1 MNRKLFLP
9 VAMVIAALSFLS
21 CSKSERIYNE
31 GINILPAP
39 VEIELLE
46 QGEFLL
52 NKSSVVVADGQEQME
67 VAEFFVEK
75 INRSTGYRLEI
86 VSELPVSN
94 YILLELNPQME
105 IKDEGYTLSV
115 NNSRVVVSA
124 KDRSGLFYGMATF
137 MQLLPA
143 EIESLTKV
151 SGLRWAAQA
160 VEITD
165 YPRFSYRGLHLDPCR
180 HFMTVEDVKK
190 HLDIMSMFKFN
201 IMHFHLTEDQGW
213 RIEIKKYPLLTEL
226 GSKRLEGEGYIH
238 EGFYTQDELKELVEY
253 ARLRNI
259 TIIPEIEVP
268 GHALAAITGYPWLSC
283 NEQET
288 TPRIIWGVEDVVM
301 CAGKEST
308 FEFVEDVIKEVVEIF
323 PSEYI
328 HIGGDECPKGEWEK
342 CPLCQAKIKELGIDK
357 TIKGHTPEMR
367 LQSYFIERVEKIVE
381 KYGRK
386 IIGWDEILEGGLA
399 PSATVMSWRGLWGGI
414 AAAMQG
420 HDAIMTPSTD
430 GYYFDH
436 YQGDYRVEPLA
447 IGGYTTLEKVYSY
460 NPIPDTLAKLGLA
473 HHILGVQGNTWSEYM
488 YTEDIREYRIYPKA
502 FALAEV
508 AWSPLSRKDFKDFD
522 RRVNNAYVRLD
533 QYDVNYHIPQ
543 PEQPGGSCNHVAF
556 VDSTV
561 MEFTT
566 TRPVKMVYTLD
577 GSTPTAKS
585 QEYIAPF
592 TLKENTVVKICS
604 VLPSGKCSAVR
615 TIFVEKQQ
623 YSPAVEVEGL
633 SAGLIMEVT
642 QGHFMNREELES
654 QPREWTRSIINS
666 TRRLVDVVPSDNY
679 MRDFPQ
685 FASVAR
691 GYIMIPEDGIYYFG
705 TNFNDLSIDG
715 KMVVD
720 NNNDIKKYSTNGTSM
735 ALAKGLHTIEIT
747 FLGHILGGWPSNW
760 DRGDI
765 QIREQ
770 GDEKFY
776 AVTPEMLWYK

>member
-1 MNRKLFLP
+1 MVL
-9 VAMVIAALSFLS
+9 VIAALSLLS
-21 CSKSERIYNE
+21 CTQSQRIYNE
-31 GINILPAP
+31 GINIIPTP
-39 VEIELLE
+39 VEMELAE
-46 QGEFLL
+46 GEGFVLD
-52 NKSSVVVADGQEQME
+52 KSTVIVADGDLQQE
-67 VAEFFVEK
+67 VARFFAEK
-75 INRSTGYRLEI
+75 VLKSTGYKLKT
-86 VSELPVSN
+86 VSEVPAGN
-94 YILLELNPQME
+94 YILLDLNPQME
-105 IKDEGYTLSV
+105 IKNEGYTLEV
-115 NNSRVVVSA
+115 NSQYVVVSA
-124 KDRSGLFYGMATF
+124 KDRSGLFYGMATL
-137 MQLLPA
+137 MQLFPA
-143 EIESLTKV
+143 EIESLEKV
-151 SGLRWAAQA
+151 RGIEWSAPA
-160 VEITD
+160 VKIAD

-180 HFMTVEDVKK
+180 HFMSVEDVKK
-190 HLDIMSMFKFN
+190 HLDLMSMFKFN

-226 GSKRLEGEGYIH
+226 GSKRVEGEGFVH
-238 EGFYTQDELKELVEY
+238 EGFYTQEELKELVEY
-253 ARLRNI
+253 ARMRNI

-301 CAGKEST
+301 CAGKETT

-367 LQSYFIERVEKIVE
+367 LQSYFIGRVEKIVE

-436 YQGDYRVEPLA
+436 YQGDYRIEPMA
-447 IGGYTTLEKVYSY
+447 IGGFTTLEKVYSY
-460 NPIPDTLAKLGLA
+460 NPVPDTIKALVLE

-488 YTEDIREYRIYPKA
+488 YDESVREYRIYPKA

-508 AWSPLSRKDFKDFD
+508 AWSPMERKDFKDFD

-543 PEQPGGSCNHVAF
+543 PEQPGGSYNFIAF

-566 TRPVKMVYTLD
+566 TRPVKMVYTMD
-577 GSTPTAKS
+577 GSEPTPS
-585 QEYIAPF
+585 SREYTEPF
-592 TLKENTVVKICS
+592 VLTENTTVKIRS
-604 VLPSGKCSAVR
+604 VLPSGKCSPVR
-615 TIFVEKQQ
+615 TITVEKQQ
-623 YSPAVEVEGL
+623 YAPATEIENVQQGL
-633 SAGLIMEVT
+633 KMEVT
-642 QGHFMNREELES
+642 QGTYLNRAELEA
-654 QPREWTRSIINS
+654 QPLEWTSKIISS
-666 TRRLVDVVPSDNY
+666 TRELVNVVPSDNY
-679 MRDFPQ
+679 MRENFPQ
-685 FASVAR
+685 FASVAT

-715 KMVVD
+715 KLVV
-720 NNNDIKKYSTNGTSM
+720 NNDGKVKRFSGNGVSV
-735 ALAKGLHTIEIT
+735 ALAKGLHPVKVT

-765 QIREQ
+765 MMREKSE
-770 GDEKFY
+770 EKFY
-776 AVTPEMLWYK
+776 AVTPEMLWY

>member
-1 MNRKLFLP
+1 MNKKLLIIATFV
-9 VAMVIAALSFLS
+9 VAMVSLFS
-21 CSKSERIYNE
+21 CTERETKVYNE
-31 GINILPAP
+31 GINLIPAP
-39 VEIELLE
+39 VELGVRNEPP
-46 QGEFLL
+46 FRLL
-52 NKSSVVVADGQEQME
+52 NSTVVVAEGEQQVE
-67 VAEFFVEK
+67 VAKFFISK
-75 INRSTGYRLEI
+75 IGRSTRYDLKI
-86 VSELPVSN
+86 VEEAPVSN
-94 YILLELNPQME
+94 YISLEIDPQME
-105 IKDEGYTLSV
+105 LPAEGYILDVTSE
-115 NNSRVVVSA
+115 RVSIQA
-124 KDRSGLFYGMATF
+124 KDRGGLFYGMASV

-143 EIESLTKV
+143 EIESLKKV
-151 SGLRWAAQA
+151 KGIEWVIPA
-160 VEITD
+160 VNIKD

-180 HFMTVEDVKK
+180 HFMSVEDVKK
-190 HLDIMSMFKFN
+190 HLDVMSMFKFN

-226 GSKRLEGEGYIH
+226 GSKRVEGEGFTH

-430 GYYFDH
+430 GFYFDH
-436 YQGDYRVEPLA
+436 YQGDYRIEPLA
-447 IGGYTTLEKVYSY
+447 IGGYTLLEKVYSY
-460 NPIPDTLAKLGLA
+460 NPVPDTVAKLGLA

-488 YTEDIREYRIYPKA
+488 YTEDIRQYRIYPKA
-502 FALAEV
+502 IALSEV
-508 AWSPLSRKDFKDFD
+508 AWSQMESKDFRDFD
-522 RRVNNAYVRLD
+522 RRLNNAYVRLD
-533 QYDVNYHIPQ
+533 QYDINYHIPQ
-543 PEQPGGSCNHVAF
+543 PEQPGGSYNHVAF
-556 VDSTV
+556 VDSIDI
-561 MEFTT
+561 EFTT
-566 TRPVKMVYTLD
+566 TRPIKMVYTLNGGVPGPD
-577 GSTPTAKS
+577 SKVYTEPIK
-585 QEYIAPF
+585 I
-592 TLKENTVVKICS
+592 KESSVIKIRS
-604 VLPSGKCSAVR
+604 VLPSGKCSPVR
-615 TIFVEKQQ
+615 EIFVEKQQ
-623 YSPAVEVEGL
+623 YLPATEVGEVV
-633 SAGLIMEVT
+633 AGLKMDVAE
-642 QGHFMNREELES
+642 GEYLDRAMLEA
-654 QPREWTRSIINS
+654 QPRQWNSSVITS
-666 TRRLVDVVPSDNY
+666 TREMVQVVPSDNY

-685 FASVAR
+685 FAAVST
-691 GYIMIPEDGIYYFG
+691 GYIMIPEDGVYYFG

-715 KMVVD
+715 RMVVD
-720 NNNDIKKYSTNGTSM
+720 NDGDYKKYSRNGTSI
-735 ALAKGLHTIEIT
+735 ALAKGLHPIKVT

-765 QIREQ
+765 LIREASE
-770 GDEKFY
+770 DKFRN
-776 AVTPEMLWYK
+776 VTPDMLFH

>member
-1 MNRKLFLP
+1 MYRRFLIPMAVLF
-9 VAMVIAALSFLS
+9 AAVSLLS
-21 CSKSERIYNE
+21 CSKSTKVYNE
-31 GINILPAP
+31 GINIIPVP
-39 VEIELLE
+39 VEMELSE
-46 QGEFLL
+46 QEDFIL
-52 NKSSVVVADGQEQME
+52 NKSTVIVADGELQRE
-67 VAEFFVEK
+67 VAEFFAAK
-75 INRSTGYRLEI
+75 IAKSTGFDLKI
-86 VSELPVSN
+86 VSEAPATN
-94 YILLELNPQME
+94 FILLEINPEME
-105 IKDEGYTLSV
+105 IKEEGYTLDV
-115 NNSRVVVSA
+115 TPENVVVSA
-124 KDRSGLFYGMATF
+124 KERSGLFYGMATV

-143 EIESLTKV
+143 EIESLSKV
-151 SGLRWAAQA
+151 RGIEWAIPA
-160 VEITD
+160 VKIAD

-190 HLDIMSMFKFN
+190 HLDLMSMFKFN

-226 GSKRLEGEGYIH
+226 GSKRVEGEGFVH
-238 EGFYTQDELKELVEY
+238 EGFYTQEELKELVEY
-253 ARLRNI
+253 ARMRNI

-301 CAGKEST
+301 CAGKETT

-436 YQGDYRVEPLA
+436 YQGDYRIEPMA
-447 IGGYTTLEKVYSY
+447 IGGFTTLEKVYSY
-460 NPIPDTLAKLGLA
+460 NPVPDTIKAMGLE

-488 YTEDIREYRIYPKA
+488 YDESVREYRIYPKA

-508 AWSPLSRKDFKDFD
+508 AWSPMERKDFKDFD

-533 QYDVNYHIPQ
+533 QYEVNYHIPQ
-543 PEQPGGSCNHVAF
+543 PEQPGGSYNFIAF

-577 GSTPTAKS
+577 GSEPTPS
-585 QEYIAPF
+585 SREYTEPF
-592 TLKENTVVKICS
+592 VLTENTTVKIRS
-604 VLPSGKCSAVR
+604 VLPSGKCSPVR
-615 TIFVEKQQ
+615 TIIVEKQQ
-623 YSPAVEVEGL
+623 YAPATEVEG
-633 SAGLIMEVT
+633 AQQGLKMEVT
-642 QGHFMNREELES
+642 QGTFLNRAQLNS
-654 QPREWTRSIINS
+654 QQREWSQSVIES
-666 TRRLVDVVPSDNY
+666 TRDLVNVVPSDNY
-679 MRDFPQ
+679 MRENFPQ
-685 FASVAR
+685 FASVAT

-715 KMVVD
+715 KLVVD
-720 NNNDIKKYSTNGTSM
+720 NDDKVKRYSSTGTSV
-735 ALAKGLHTIEIT
+735 ALAKGLHPIKVT

-765 QIREQ
+765 MMREKS
-770 GDEKFY
+770 DEKFY
-776 AVTPEMLWYK
+776 RVSPEMLWY